1 MPPGQKENGC
11 MRAKLILSIIGGL
24 LLGAVVAIAVFPQ
37 AREKL
42 FPQQGAQQS
51 SGKALIGGPFTLTD
65 PAGKKVTDKDFRG
78 RYMLVFF
85 GFTACPDIC
94 PAGLQLM
101 SAALGKIG
109 AKANNVTPIFISV
122 DPARDTPEKIAA
134 YVKNFDDRLV
144 GLTGTPDE
152 VAAVAK
158 AYRVFYEKTPN
169 EAAPADYG
177 MNHTSIIYVM
187 GPDGEYV
194 THFTPTTSLEAM
206 VEKLNKLP

>member
-11 MRAKLILSIIGGL
+11 MLAKLILSIVGGL
-24 LLGAVVAIAVFPQ
+24 LLGAIAAIALIPQ

-42 FPQQGAQQS
+42 FPQQGTQQS

-65 PAGKKVTDKDFRG
+65 QTGKKVTDQDFRG

-101 SAALGKIG
+101 SAALDKIG
-109 AKANNVTPIFISV
+109 AKAVNVTPIFISV

-144 GLTGTPDE
+144 GLTGTAEE

-194 THFTPTTSLEAM
+194 THFTPTTDVDAM
-206 VEKLNKLP
+206 AEKLNKLP

>member
-1 MPPGQKENGC
+1 

-24 LLGAVVAIAVFPQ
+24 LLGAVAAIAVFPE
-37 AREKL
+37 ARDRL

-51 SGKALIGGPFTLTD
+51 AGKALIGGPFTLTD
-65 PAGKKVTDKDFRG
+65 SSGKKVTDQDFRG

-94 PAGLQLM
+94 PAGLQLI
-101 SAALGKIG
+101 SAALDKIG

-134 YVKNFDDRLV
+134 YVKNFNDRLV
-144 GLTGTPDE
+144 GLTGTPEE

-177 MNHTSIIYVM
+177 MNHTSIIYLM

-194 THFTPTTSLEAM
+194 THFTPTTDVDAM
-206 VEKLNKLP
+206 AEKLNKLP